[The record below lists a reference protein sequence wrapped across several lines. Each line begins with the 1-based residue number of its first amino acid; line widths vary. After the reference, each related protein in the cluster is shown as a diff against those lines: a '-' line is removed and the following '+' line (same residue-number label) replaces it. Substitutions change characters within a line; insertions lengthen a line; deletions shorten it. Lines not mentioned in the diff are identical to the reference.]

1 MNYLSRA
8 GYPYT
13 YNAAWNPWANGF
25 DRYGYGV
32 MNDWREERK
41 IGVLKSRAQ
50 VSNMRGRGGRGNNN
64 TSLSQPRPGFRK
76 DFQGLERG
84 QQGETGNINSH
95 NQQSQ
100 QLNRQKY
107 YQKQPQQKYQ
117 RGGSYR
123 GGYQQ
128 KNQQGREH
136 YQPNTRMNSQ
146 KTPLQGSQKGKN
158 GEIEENSGNQS
169 GYFET
174 NDKDKDYEE
183 VGEQFTGLDFI

>member
-64 TSLSQPRPGFRK
+64 ASLSQPRPGFRK

-84 QQGETGNINSH
+84 QQGETGNVNSH

-107 YQKQPQQKYQ
+107 HQKQPQQKYQ

-136 YQPNTRMNSQ
+136 YQSNTRMNSQ
-146 KTPLQGSQKGKN
+146 KTSFQGNQKGKN
-158 GEIEENSGNQS
+158 GEVEEKSGNQS
-169 GYFET
+169 AYFET
-174 NDKDKDYEE
+174 NDRDKDYEE
-183 VGEQFTGLDFI
+183 LGEQFTGLDFI